1 MKKFLTFLIAMTLF
15 PAFGQ
20 ETLQLSLKECI
31 QYAENHNITLVS
43 GGLDINTAEIQLK
56 QAKLKMTPTVSA
68 GLGQN
73 FGYSHGNEAFSIGG
87 NYSINAGIDIF
98 RGLAIRN
105 GIKQSELQL
114 NQAQLQ
120 VEQSK
125 NQIRINIIRSYLT
138 ILMNQEKL
146 SYQDSVLQ
154 TTREQVLQG
163 EYKYKVGKILE
174 SDYMLL
180 QAQYISDSINIE
192 NTKIAIDNEY
202 VTLRN
207 LLNLNNN
214 QSLTITVPTEE
225 QLASSMNVPEL
236 NTVLQ
241 QALGYLPEK
250 RIKETAI
257 DIAEYDVKIA
267 KGSYYPSITA
277 SAGVS
282 TGYNAAYGSDMNGLQ
297 SGLYKGLGENIG
309 VNVSIPIY
317 NQGNVRNN
325 VKLKEIAVQRAELA
339 LQNVENEISQ
349 EIEAYYLDVKKAYN
363 DYTLS
368 ERQQAAYYANYM
380 AYYQKLKVGSITV
393 VDFLQQE
400 NNYLNI
406 LNNYMQNKYSFL
418 LQKKVLDVYTGQ
430 PVEL

>member
-1 MKKFLTFLIAMTLF
+1 MKKILSFFVALSTLTV
-15 PAFGQ
+15 FGQ
-20 ETLQLSLKECI
+20 ETLHLNLRDCI
-31 QYAENHNITLVS
+31 QYAENHNITLIS
-43 GGLDINTAEIQLK
+43 GGLDVNTAEIQLK
-56 QAKLKMTPTVSA
+56 QAKLQMTPTVSA
-68 GLGQN
+68 GLSQN
-73 FGYSHGNEAFSIGG
+73 FGYSHGNEAFSLGG

-98 RGLAIRN
+98 RGLSIRN
-105 GIKQSELQL
+105 SIKQSELQL

-146 SYQDSVLQ
+146 SFQDSVLQ
-154 TTREQVLQG
+154 TTREQVHEG
-163 EYKYKVGKILE
+163 EFKYKVGKILE

-180 QAQYISDSINIE
+180 QAQYVSDSINIE
-192 NTKIAIDNEY
+192 NTRIAIENEY
-202 VTLRN
+202 VALRN

-214 QSLTITVPTEE
+214 QTLIVTVPTEE
-225 QLASSMNVPEL
+225 QLASSMDVPEL
-236 NTVLQ
+236 NAVLQ

-250 RIKETAI
+250 RIKETAV

-277 SAGVS
+277 SAGVG
-282 TGYNAAYGSDMNGLQ
+282 TGYNAAYGTYANGLQ
-297 SGLYKGLGENIG
+297 SGLYKGLSESIG
-309 VNVSIPIY
+309 LNVNIPIY

-325 VKLKEIAVQRAELA
+325 VKLKEINVQRAELA
-339 LQNVENEISQ
+339 LQNVENEITQ
-349 EIEAYYLDVKKAYN
+349 EIEAYYLDVKKAFN

-380 AYYQKLKVGSITV
+380 AYYQKLKVGAITV

-430 PVEL
+430 TVEL